1 MLDDT
6 GLSKSLTVFELAQA
20 IKSAGVKISTVY
32 FDCCL
37 MNSLEYL
44 FELKD
49 LCDYVVASSY
59 TLQGGGYYNALLDCL
74 AQYPQDI
81 QQGLTEYTRMLM
93 KKWDGDLWDG
103 SSPLYQDVTITRT
116 DCLNHLGEMM
126 GDFVER
132 LCNTYQ
138 NGTDEQRQRID
149 QVTAKAVRVSDKF
162 DRFDAAK
169 YMEKILLALPE
180 VYGDQFNKDM
190 EKAFNDCILAQVYSQ
205 YLSIHAYMVDY
216 TVLLATNGN
225 TFRTLWDNTSTNRLD
240 RATLYKADGS
250 ILEYTGVNGYYD
262 NEDDFDYALE
272 QIGEGN
278 WGGTLDAT
286 FGQLA
291 FDKIT
296 GWSRWLYMN
305 CQQTPL
311 WSKSGFNE
319 EVYPDDDDDQ

>member
-1 MLDDT
+1 
-6 GLSKSLTVFELAQA
+6 
-20 IKSAGVKISTVY
+20 
-32 FDCCL
+32 
-37 MNSLEYL
+37 
-44 FELKD
+44 
-49 LCDYVVASSY
+49 
-59 TLQGGGYYNALLDCL
+59 
-74 AQYPQDI
+74 
-81 QQGLTEYTRMLM
+81 
-93 KKWDGDLWDG
+93 
-103 SSPLYQDVTITRT
+103 
-116 DCLNHLGEMM
+116 MM

-250 ILEYTGVNGYYD
+250 IVEYTGVNGYYE

-286 FGQLA
+286 FGQL
-291 FDKIT
+291 
-296 GWSRWLYMN
+296 
-305 CQQTPL
+305 
-311 WSKSGFNE
+311 
-319 EVYPDDDDDQ
+319 YPDDDDDQ